1 MLGFEHR
8 VCDSKS
14 LGYIILPSEN
24 KPLGK
29 KWLSLSHLQRSVQ
42 SGVHDTKRGLIVFY
56 HGLLGQPSSLAGVSP
71 VLQAW
76 REDLVLCLLKVGE
89 PRHPSWRFRTE
100 TPGTYRPQASSYPT
114 SLQYPRVP
122 SWKPLSAYKF
132 IPNVDHS
139 IFIESSCSTELN

>member
-29 KWLSLSHLQRSVQ
+29 KRLSLSHLQRSFQ

-71 VLQAW
+71 VLQGLE
-76 REDLVLCLLKVGE
+76 R
-89 PRHPSWRFRTE
+89 RPSSMSSESRR
-100 TPGTYRPQASSYPT
+100 ASS
-114 SLQYPRVP
+114 
-122 SWKPLSAYKF
+122 
-132 IPNVDHS
+132 S
-139 IFIESSCSTELN
+139 ILEI